1 MQPSFFSTVGEVLVV
16 VAREP
21 DFRVREIALTLGI
34 TERTVINA
42 LRVLEDS
49 RVVTVHR
56 NGRRNHYRVNL
67 DATIHVGP
75 SKAKVGRLLAALEAE
90 NGAGSKAR
98 DHRATRTA

>member
-21 DFRVREIALTLGI
+21 DSRVREIAVTLGI

-42 LRVLEDS
+42 LRVLEES

-67 DATIHVGP
+67 DATIRVGP
-75 SKAKVGRLLAALEAE
+75 SRAKVGRLLSALDGES
-90 NGAGSKAR
+90 GSGSKAR
-98 DHRATRTA
+98 DHRVTRTA